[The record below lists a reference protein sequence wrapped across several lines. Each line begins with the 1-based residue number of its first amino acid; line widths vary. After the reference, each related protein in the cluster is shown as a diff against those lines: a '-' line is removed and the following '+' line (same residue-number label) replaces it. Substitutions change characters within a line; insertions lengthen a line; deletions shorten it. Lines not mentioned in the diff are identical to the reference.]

1 MEKNEKTNKPKAP
14 VLTPNRRAKCI
25 SLFRLSHHHLR
36 TGMTIRPH
44 TAQCQS
50 MLCSINACIIFFKQ

>member
-1 MEKNEKTNKPKAP
+1 MKKKNKPLAP
-14 VLTPNRRAKCI
+14 ALTPNCRAKFI

-44 TAQCQS
+44 AAQCQS
-50 MLCSINACIIFFKQ
+50 MLCSINACIFVFKQ